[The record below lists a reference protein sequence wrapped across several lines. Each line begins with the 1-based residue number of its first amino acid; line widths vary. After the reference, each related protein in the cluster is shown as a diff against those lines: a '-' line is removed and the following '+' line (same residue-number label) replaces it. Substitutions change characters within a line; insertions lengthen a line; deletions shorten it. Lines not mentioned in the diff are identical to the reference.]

1 MGSCVGAL
9 DGFFVG
15 ALETE
20 GRFVGIAIGS
30 DDGCAND
37 CEGAQLTVG
46 AGIGENGSLG
56 SLAQYS

>member
-20 GRFVGIAIGS
+20 GRFVEIALGNG
-30 DDGCAND
+30 DGCAND
-37 CEGAQLTVG
+37 CEGAQLG
-46 AGIGENGSLG
+46 AGIGESG